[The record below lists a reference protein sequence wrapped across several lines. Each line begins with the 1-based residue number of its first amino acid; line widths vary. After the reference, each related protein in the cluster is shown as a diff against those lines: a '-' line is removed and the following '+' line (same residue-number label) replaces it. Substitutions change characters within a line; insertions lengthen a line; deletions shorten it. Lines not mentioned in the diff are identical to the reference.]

1 MDEQRLKDLIGGEY
15 SEKFTLYKELLQEY
29 GKMFNITSVL
39 DDGGIF
45 YRHFLD
51 SIAGEEYFFGGADVA
66 EVGSGGGFPSIP
78 LKIIREDL
86 KFTLMEST
94 GKKCAFLQTVVDKLG
109 LNGVQVLNVR
119 AEDAGRDERYRQKF
133 GVCCARAVAR
143 LNVLAEYCLPFVE
156 EGGRFIAY
164 KGDCADEIAGAKNAI
179 KILGGE
185 IEDIVGYNLQN
196 CGKRTLVIVRKIAPT
211 PFKYPRGN
219 AKVKKNPL

>member
-1 MDEQRLKDLIGGEY
+1 MDEQRLKDLIGG
-15 SEKFTLYKELLQEY
+15 EY

-78 LKIIREDL
+78 LKIIRDDL

-164 KGDCADEIAGAKNAI
+164 KGDCADEITGAKNAI

-185 IEDIVGYNLQN
+185 IEDIVEYNLQN

>member
-78 LKIIREDL
+78 LKIIRDDL

-164 KGDCADEIAGAKNAI
+164 KGDCADEITGAKNAI

-185 IEDIVGYNLQN
+185 IEDIVEYNLQN